1 MDMLPMPDPILVAR
15 IKGLTFKKALENGV
29 SGWPNFDG
37 KWPIM
42 SGCTFS
48 FDPDKPKGEKINI

>member
-1 MDMLPMPDPILVAR
+1 MPDPILVAR